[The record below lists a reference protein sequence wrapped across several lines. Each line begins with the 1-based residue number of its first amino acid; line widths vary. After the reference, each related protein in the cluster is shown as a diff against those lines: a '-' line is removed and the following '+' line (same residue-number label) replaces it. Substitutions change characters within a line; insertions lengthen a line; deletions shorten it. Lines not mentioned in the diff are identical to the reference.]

1 MTHTDLPLDAAR
13 IWAEYDRAVQFNR
26 GIGLYDTVENN
37 ENFFIGRQWEGV
49 KSNGLPT
56 PVFNFLKR
64 VVMFSVANIAAERIK
79 LHASPLA
86 AVSDID
92 IRTLDAFS
100 SVLNEQFAAICEQ
113 NDFSGKVREFCRNA
127 AVDGDGCLYAY
138 WDEEAMSS
146 GNTKGAVRVEVL
158 PNTQVLFGNPNERDV
173 QRQPYLLL
181 TRRMLLDEAK
191 RYAFAHGVRDAER
204 ICADGRTD
212 FRERLDALGGEK
224 VTVLTRLWKDEKT
237 GHVFACE
244 CTKDQLLRKPW
255 DLGISLYPLVWMPW
269 DYVSDCYH
277 GQAMITGLIPNQI
290 FVNKLYAMS
299 MISLMTLAYPK
310 VIYDRTRIREWTNR
324 VGAAV
329 GVNGAVEDVAKII
342 DPAAISPQIAQFI
355 SLAVSDTQKFL
366 GASDAAL
373 GDVRPDNTSAI
384 IALQRAAT
392 TPLGITKQNLLSCIE
407 QMGRI
412 FIAFMAEYY
421 GSRTVEI
428 ETEDKLRLA
437 VPFDFSI
444 LGKVPCALDIDAGA
458 GAYWSEIANMQTL
471 DNLLMQG
478 KIPTSEYLRRLP
490 EGQIS
495 DREAL
500 ITIMERAERGESAP

>member
-1 MTHTDLPLDAAR
+1 MTHLDLPLDPAR
-13 IWAEYDRAVQFNR
+13 ICAEYDRAVDFNR
-26 GIGLYDTVENN
+26 GIGLYDTVEKN

-79 LHASPLA
+79 LHASPLD
-86 AVSDID
+86 AVSDVAP
-92 IRTLDAFS
+92 RTLDAFS
-100 SVLNEQFAAICEQ
+100 SVVNEQFDAICEQ
-113 NDFSGKVREFCRNA
+113 NDFGGKVREFCRNA

-138 WDEEAMSS
+138 WDETAMRS
-146 GNTKGAVRVEVL
+146 GNVKGAVRVEVL
-158 PNTQVLFGNPNERDV
+158 PNTQVMFGNPNERDV

-181 TRRMLLDEAK
+181 ERRMMLHEAK
-191 RYAFAHGVRDAER
+191 RYAKAHGLKDFDQ

-212 FRERLDALGGEK
+212 FHTRLDSLGGEK
-224 VTVLTRLWKDEKT
+224 VTVLTRLWKED
-237 GHVFACE
+237 GRVFACE
-244 CTKDQLLRKPW
+244 CTRDRMLREPW

-329 GVNGAVEDVAKII
+329 GVNGAVEDAAKII

-373 GDVRPDNTSAI
+373 GDVRPENTSAI

-412 FIAFMAEYY
+412 FLAFMAEYY
-421 GSRTVEI
+421 GTRAVKVTA
-428 ETEDKLRLA
+428 EDGLSVA
-437 VPFDFSI
+437 VPFDFAM

-490 EGQIS
+490 DGQIS

-500 ITIMERAERGESAP
+500 ITILERAERGEGEG